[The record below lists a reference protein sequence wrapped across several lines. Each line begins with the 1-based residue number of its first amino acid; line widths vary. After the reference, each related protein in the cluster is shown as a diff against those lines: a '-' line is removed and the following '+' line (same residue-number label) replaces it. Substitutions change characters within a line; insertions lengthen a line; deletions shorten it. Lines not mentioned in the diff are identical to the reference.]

1 MMLMKIMMRSN
12 FRILFLFYIVA
23 CCCCCCFIPTGV
35 HAVAVAAENEAD
47 GDAEGDSS
55 NHHQQHQ
62 QHVVKYNATDEI
74 ITFINFSDQLVQLY
88 WMDTNTGEEF
98 PAAVAHP
105 YQLTTSHTF
114 SGHVFTYRWGPAK
127 FTHIVDET
135 TTTTTTTSTTP
146 ETEEKTE
153 KEDEEEKKIIPQIH
167 ILGDFQ
173 VDTPEKETAYL
184 EYTESQQLN
193 KKIENVVVECGSTEG
208 SFRIQVKPYWSPRG
222 AARFLE
228 LIDLSNNHSI
238 QTTTDDRDNSRD
250 QTQFPSYY
258 DGCALNRVVTRFLT
272 QFGIS
277 RDYPLRTKYRTD
289 SIVDDEITDTASSS
303 NIPFQPGYM
312 SYAGSGP
319 NSRTTEVFIVMPDT
333 PQHQLDA
340 FGENSWETP
349 FGYIE
354 TKYLDEVVSKWY
366 SDYGDMTPW
375 GNGPDPQK
383 IYEKDGYDV
392 YLKENFT
399 NMSYLTKCV
408 IVDAEDLE
416 LENEL

>member
-1 MMLMKIMMRSN
+1 MPSPSPP
-12 FRILFLFYIVA
+12 A
-23 CCCCCCFIPTGV
+23 
-35 HAVAVAAENEAD
+35 AAENEAEAE

-55 NHHQQHQ
+55 NHQ

-88 WMDTNTGEEF
+88 WVDTNTGEEF

-135 TTTTTTTSTTP
+135 TTTTTTTTTP
-146 ETEEKTE
+146 KTEEKTE

-173 VDTPEKETAYL
+173 VDTPDKETAYL

-193 KKIENVVVECGSTEG
+193 KKIETVVVECGSTEG

-228 LIDLSNNHSI
+228 LIDLSNNS
-238 QTTTDDRDNSRD
+238 NSLL
-250 QTQFPSYY
+250 F

-277 RDYPLRTKYRTD
+277 RDFPLRTKYRTN
-289 SIVDDEITDTASSS
+289 SIVDDAVTDTASSS

-319 NSRTTEVFIVMPDT
+319 HSRTTEVFVVMPDT
-333 PQHQLDA
+333 PPHQLDA

-366 SDYGDMTPW
+366 ADYGDMTPW
-375 GNGPDPQK
+375 GNGPDPQ
-383 IYEKDGYDV
+383 
-392 YLKENFT
+392 NFT

-416 LENEL
+416 MENEL